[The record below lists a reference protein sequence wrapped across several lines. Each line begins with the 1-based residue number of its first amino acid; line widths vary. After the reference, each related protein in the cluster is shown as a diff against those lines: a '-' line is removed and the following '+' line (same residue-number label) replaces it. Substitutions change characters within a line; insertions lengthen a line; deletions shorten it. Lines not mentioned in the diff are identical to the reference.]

1 VVTVTGDGYQ
11 KARPT
16 PESCRMVQH
25 GGRVTETVGGVVNV
39 AFLSTGTDTKSVR
52 VEVIRLRLALGVGV
66 EVL

>member
-1 VVTVTGDGYQ
+1 MVTVTGDGYQ
-11 KARPT
+11 NARPT
-16 PESCRMVQH
+16 PVSDRMVQH
-25 GGRVTETVGGVVNV
+25 GGRVMATVGGVVNV